1 MPYLKLHHIA
11 KSYSLGSK
19 ERIPVL
25 NDITIAFERGEFV
38 SILGESGSGKSTLMN
53 IIGGMDHE
61 YTGDVMIDGFPLQEK
76 NEKELDDYR
85 KLKIG
90 FIFQNFNLISH
101 LSVLD
106 NVTITMQMT
115 DTPRLER
122 IKKATQ
128 ILTDLGL
135 GDHLY
140 KRPNQLSGGQ
150 KQRVAI
156 ARALSNDP
164 DIILADEPT
173 GALDK
178 QNSIQ
183 IMHILDDIAKQ
194 GKLVIAV
201 THSQSVSDY
210 STRVITMEDGKIVKE
225 EAKKEAYPC
234 KPEVNRAKTK
244 SLPLQ
249 AAMKIAIR
257 NVKLNLKR
265 NVLVSIGGA
274 IGIFSVIIML
284 GLGSGVTNYINNQI
298 NAQISPNLIQV
309 TKTAETSSSMSVV
322 PNPLQEVKPLSK
334 KDINTV
340 KKLDHVESVEKVAT
354 TTVGSSVNYK
364 KKSVDIV
371 SFETLNDS
379 VKKEELLTGKLPKDG
394 EILISD
400 TVANKLGTSKNHVI
414 GKEVNFYVN
423 AVDKSEIPV
432 ILQKKL
438 IVSGVIEASLGQDTA
453 FTTYTTFE
461 NMYTAKGLTLTPT
474 QLNVTVDDVNQVS
487 NVENKLEEQ
496 GFTGTGV
503 SNILEQVT
511 MYLSIATFVLA
522 GIAGISLLVSAIM
535 IVVVLYISVVERT
548 KEIGI
553 LRALGA
559 RRKDI
564 KRIFFVEAAII
575 GIASGVIG
583 VVIAALIGFIG
594 NNIMEG
600 MFDARVINVSFIFML
615 IGIGISFIISILA
628 ALLPASKAANLDPM
642 ESLRYE

>member
-1 MPYLKLHHIA
+1 MSYLQLHHIA
-11 KSYSLGSK
+11 KSYSLGNK
-19 ERIPVL
+19 ERVPVL
-25 NDITIAFERGEFV
+25 HDITVGFERGEFV

-53 IIGGMDHE
+53 IIGGMDQD
-61 YTGDVMIDGFPLQEK
+61 YTGDVMIDGGTLRQKKEK
-76 NEKELDDYR
+76 QLDDYR

-106 NVTITMQMT
+106 NVTLTMQMT
-115 DTPRLER
+115 DVPRLER
-122 IKKATQ
+122 VAKAKQ

-135 GDHLY
+135 SEHLH
-140 KRPNQLSGGQ
+140 KRPSQLSGGQ

-178 QNSIQ
+178 KNSTQ
-183 IMHILDDIAKQ
+183 IMHILDDIAKE

-201 THSQSVSDY
+201 THSQSVADY
-210 STRVITMEDGKIVKE
+210 STRVITMEDGKIVQE
-225 EAKKEAYPC
+225 DIKKEAYPSE
-234 KPEVNRAKTK
+234 PEEHHAKTK
-244 SLPLQ
+244 SLPLL
-249 AAMKIAIR
+249 AAMKIAFR
-257 NVKLNLKR
+257 NVRLNLKR
-265 NVLVSIGGA
+265 NILVSLGGA
-274 IGIFSVIIML
+274 IGIFSVILML

-298 NAQISPNLIQV
+298 NAQLSPDLIQV
-309 TKTAETSSSMSVV
+309 TKTAETSASAV
-322 PNPLQEVKPLSK
+322 PNPLQEVKPLTN
-334 KDINTV
+334 KDIRTAEN
-340 KKLDHVESVEKVAT
+340 LNHVDNVEKVASIN
-354 TTVGSSVNYK
+354 VSSSVNYQNE
-364 KKSVDIV
+364 SADII
-371 SFETLNDS
+371 SLETLNRGVNKDDLVAGS
-379 VKKEELLTGKLPKDG
+379 FPKDG

-400 TVANKLGTSKNHVI
+400 TIADKLMKNSKQAI
-414 GKEVNFYVN
+414 GKEVNFYVRT
-423 AVDKSEIPV
+423 VDSSEVPI
-432 ILQKKL
+432 ILERKL
-438 IVSGVIEASLGQDTA
+438 TVSGIIKSSLSQDSA
-453 FTTYTTFE
+453 FVTYKALE
-461 NMYTAKGLTLTPT
+461 DMYATQDLTLAPT
-474 QLNVTVDDVNQVS
+474 QLNVTVDDVDQVPT
-487 NVENKLEEQ
+487 VEKELEKK

-503 SNILEQVT
+503 SNILDQVNT
-511 MYLSIATFVLA
+511 YLSIATFVLA

-553 LRALGA
+553 LRAIGA

-583 VVIAALIGFIG
+583 VIIAALIGFFG

-600 MFDARVINVSFIFML
+600 MFDARVINVSFLFML
-615 IGIGISFIISILA
+615 IGIAISFIISILA
-628 ALLPASKAANLDPM
+628 AVLPASKAANLDPM